1 MDNGIMFIIPLAL
14 VALYF
19 LYDYKKYGN
28 AQKGGKVSQVAVAVF
43 LILIAIANIYD
54 VNENILS
61 GLIIL
66 ITFIIIG
73 DLIFSRKRDQNN

>member
-1 MDNGIMFIIPLAL
+1 MNNGIMFIIPLAF

-19 LYDYKKYGN
+19 LYDYKKYGTV
-28 AQKGGKVSQVAVAVF
+28 QKGGKVSQIAVAVF
-43 LILIAIANIYD
+43 FILIAIANIYD